1 VKNEEDDL
9 FETEGDDDVPI
20 RTFTAS
26 YESTCPC
33 GALILEGDS
42 AGYIGDDDEASCGPC
57 ILSATL

>member
-1 VKNEEDDL
+1 MTGEEDL
-9 FETEGDDDVPI
+9 FETEGDTPVI

-33 GALILEGDS
+33 GAPIVEGDS

>member
-1 VKNEEDDL
+1 MNDEDDL
-9 FETEGDDDVPI
+9 FETEGDDVPI

-26 YESTCPC
+26 YVSTCPC